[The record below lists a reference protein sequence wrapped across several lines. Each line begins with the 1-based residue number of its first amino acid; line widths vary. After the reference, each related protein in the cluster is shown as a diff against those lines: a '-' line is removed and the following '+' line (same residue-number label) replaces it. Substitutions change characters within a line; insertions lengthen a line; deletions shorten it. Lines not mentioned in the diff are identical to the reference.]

1 MIKINWITIVA
12 IRKILKFPD
21 QDLRIKAKPVETF
34 DEELKTL
41 TDDMFETMHSVNGI
55 GLAATQIG
63 VAKQVAV
70 IDISPEKNEPLVIVN
85 PAIQILDPSKT
96 EDYDEGCL
104 SVPGF
109 FEKIS
114 RPSDIKLT
122 YQDLNGKKQE
132 IKPEGLLTK
141 VVQHELDHLNGR
153 LFVDHISE
161 LKRRRIRN
169 KIVKQK

>member
-1 MIKINWITIVA
+1 MA

-34 DEELKTL
+34 DEELKAL
-41 TDDMFETMHSVNGI
+41 TDDMFETMHYVNGI

-63 VAKQVAV
+63 VAKQIAV
-70 IDISPEKNEPLVIVN
+70 IDISPEKNEPLVIIN

-114 RPSDIKLT
+114 RPSDIKLS

>member
-1 MIKINWITIVA
+1 MA

-34 DEELKTL
+34 DDELKTL

-85 PAIQILDPSKT
+85 PAIKILDPSKT

-109 FEKIS
+109 FETIS
-114 RPSDIKLT
+114 RPSDIQLS
-122 YQDLNGKKQE
+122 YQDLNGQKQE

>member
-1 MIKINWITIVA
+1 MA
-12 IRKILKFPD
+12 IRKILKFPN

-34 DEELKTL
+34 DDELKTL

-70 IDISPEKNEPLVIVN
+70 IDISPEKNEPLVIIN

-122 YQDLNGKKQE
+122 YQDLNGNKQE

>member
-1 MIKINWITIVA
+1 MA
-12 IRKILKFPD
+12 IRKILKFPN

-34 DEELKTL
+34 DDELKTL

-70 IDISPEKNEPLVIVN
+70 IDISPEKNEPLVIIN
-85 PAIQILDPSKT
+85 PEIQILDPSKT

-114 RPSDIKLT
+114 RPSDIKLS

>member
-1 MIKINWITIVA
+1 MA
-12 IRKILKFPD
+12 IRKILKFPN

-122 YQDLNGKKQE
+122 YQDLNGNKQE

>member
-1 MIKINWITIVA
+1 MA

-34 DEELKTL
+34 DKELKTL

>member
-1 MIKINWITIVA
+1 MA

-132 IKPEGLLTK
+132 IKPKGLLTK

>member
-1 MIKINWITIVA
+1 VA

-21 QDLRIKAKPVETF
+21 QDLRTKAEVVETF
-34 DEELKTL
+34 DAALKTL

-63 VAKQVAV
+63 ISKRVAV
-70 IDISPEKNEPLVIVN
+70 IDISQDKSEPFVIINPEIEILNTSKN
-85 PAIQILDPSKT
+85 

-109 FEKIS
+109 FETVS

-122 YQDLNGKKQE
+122 YQDLNGEKKE

>member
-1 MIKINWITIVA
+1 MA

-85 PAIQILDPSKT
+85 PKIQILDPSKK

-109 FEKIS
+109 FETIS
-114 RPSDIKLT
+114 RPSDLKLS
-122 YQDLNGKKQE
+122 YQDLNGRKQE
-132 IKPEGLLTK
+132 IKPVGLLTK

>member
-1 MIKINWITIVA
+1 MA
-12 IRKILKFPD
+12 IRKILKFPN

-70 IDISPEKNEPLVIVN
+70 IDISPEKNEPLVIIN

-114 RPSDIKLT
+114 RPSDFNLI
-122 YQDLNGKKQE
+122 YQDLSGKSM
-132 IKPEGLLTK
+132 
-141 VVQHELDHLNGR
+141 R
-153 LFVDHISE
+153 LSPKDY
-161 LKRRRIRN
+161 
-169 KIVKQK
+169 

>member
-1 MIKINWITIVA
+1 MA

-21 QDLRIKAKPVETF
+21 QDLRTKAEVVETF
-34 DEELKTL
+34 DAALKTL

-63 VAKQVAV
+63 ISKRVAV
-70 IDISPEKNEPLVIVN
+70 TDISQDKSEPFVIINPEIEILNTSKN
-85 PAIQILDPSKT
+85 

-109 FEKIS
+109 FETVS

-122 YQDLNGKKQE
+122 YQDLNGEKKE

>member
-1 MIKINWITIVA
+1 MA

-34 DEELKTL
+34 DKELETL

-85 PAIQILDPSKT
+85 PAIQILDPTKT

>member
-1 MIKINWITIVA
+1 MA

-70 IDISPEKNEPLVIVN
+70 IDISPEKNEPLVIIN
-85 PAIQILDPSKT
+85 PKIQILDPSKK

-114 RPSDIKLT
+114 RPSDIKLS
-122 YQDLNGKKQE
+122 YQDLSGKKQE

>member
-1 MIKINWITIVA
+1 MA

-41 TDDMFETMHSVNGI
+41 TDDMFETMHAANGV

-85 PAIQILDPSKT
+85 PEIQILDPSKT

-114 RPSDIKLT
+114 RPSDIKLS
-122 YQDLNGKKQE
+122 YQDLSGQQHE

>member
-1 MIKINWITIVA
+1 MA

-21 QDLRIKAKPVETF
+21 QDLRIKAKPVESF
-34 DEELKTL
+34 DDELKTL

-85 PAIQILDPSKT
+85 PAIQILDPTKT

-153 LFVDHISE
+153 IFVDHISE

>member
-1 MIKINWITIVA
+1 MA

-34 DEELKTL
+34 DEDLKAL

-70 IDISPEKNEPLVIVN
+70 IDISQEKNAPLVIVN

-114 RPSDIKLT
+114 RPSDIKLS

>member
-1 MIKINWITIVA
+1 MA

-34 DEELKTL
+34 DDELKTL

-85 PAIQILDPSKT
+85 PAIQILDPSKK

-109 FEKIS
+109 FETIS
-114 RPSDIKLT
+114 RPSDIQLS

>member
-1 MIKINWITIVA
+1 MA

-34 DEELKTL
+34 DDELKTL

-85 PAIQILDPSKT
+85 PEIKILDPSKK

-109 FEKIS
+109 FETIS
-114 RPSDIKLT
+114 RPSDIQLS
-122 YQDLNGKKQE
+122 YQDLNGQKQE
-132 IKPEGLLTK
+132 IKPEGLLIK

>member
-1 MIKINWITIVA
+1 MA

-34 DEELKTL
+34 DDELKTL
-41 TDDMFETMHSVNGI
+41 TDDMFETMHSVDGI

-85 PAIQILDPSKT
+85 PAIQILDPTKT

-132 IKPEGLLTK
+132 IRPEGLLTK

>member
-1 MIKINWITIVA
+1 MA
-12 IRKILKFPD
+12 IRKILKFPN

-34 DEELKTL
+34 DDELKTL

-85 PAIQILDPSKT
+85 PVIQILDPSKT

>member
-1 MIKINWITIVA
+1 MA

-21 QDLRIKAKPVETF
+21 QDLRIKAKPVESF
-34 DEELKTL
+34 DDKLKTL
-41 TDDMFETMHSVNGI
+41 TDDMFETMHSVDGI

-70 IDISPEKNEPLVIVN
+70 IDISSEKNEPLVIVN
-85 PAIQILDPSKT
+85 PVIKILDPSKT

-114 RPSDIKLT
+114 RPSDIKLS
-122 YQDLNGKKQE
+122 YQDLSGKKQV

>member
-1 MIKINWITIVA
+1 MA

-21 QDLRIKAKPVETF
+21 QDLRIKAKPVESF
-34 DEELKTL
+34 DGELKTL

-63 VAKQVAV
+63 IAKQVAV
-70 IDISPEKNEPLVIVN
+70 IDISPEKDEPLVIVN

-114 RPSDIKLT
+114 RPSEIKLT

>member
-1 MIKINWITIVA
+1 MA

-85 PAIQILDPSKT
+85 PEIKILDPSKK

-114 RPSDIKLT
+114 RPSDIKLS

>member
-1 MIKINWITIVA
+1 MA

-85 PAIQILDPSKT
+85 PVIQILDPSKT

-114 RPSDIKLT
+114 RPSDIKLS

>member
-1 MIKINWITIVA
+1 MA

-21 QDLRIKAKPVETF
+21 QDLRIKAKPVESF
-34 DEELKTL
+34 DDELKTL

-122 YQDLNGKKQE
+122 YQDLNGQKQE

>member
-1 MIKINWITIVA
+1 MA

-85 PAIQILDPSKT
+85 PKIQILDPSKK

-109 FEKIS
+109 FETIS
-114 RPSDIKLT
+114 RPSDIKLS

-161 LKRRRIRN
+161 LKR
-169 KIVKQK
+169 

>member
-1 MIKINWITIVA
+1 MA

-70 IDISPEKNEPLVIVN
+70 IDISPEKNEPLIIVN
-85 PAIQILDPSKT
+85 PAIQILDPTKT

-114 RPSDIKLT
+114 RPSDIKLA

>member
-1 MIKINWITIVA
+1 VA

-34 DEELKTL
+34 DEELKAL

-85 PAIQILDPSKT
+85 PVIQILDPSKT

-114 RPSDIKLT
+114 RPSDIKLS
-122 YQDLNGKKQE
+122 YQDLNGQKQE

>member
-1 MIKINWITIVA
+1 VT

-85 PAIQILDPSKT
+85 PMIQILDPSKT

-114 RPSDIKLT
+114 RPSDIKLS

-132 IKPEGLLTK
+132 IKPEGLLAK

>member
-1 MIKINWITIVA
+1 MA

-21 QDLRIKAKPVETF
+21 QDLRIRAKPVEAF
-34 DEELKTL
+34 DKELKTL

-63 VAKQVAV
+63 VAKQIAV

-114 RPSDIKLT
+114 RPSDIKLS

-141 VVQHELDHLNGR
+141 VVQHEFDHLNGR

>member
-1 MIKINWITIVA
+1 MA

-34 DEELKTL
+34 DDELKTL

-70 IDISPEKNEPLVIVN
+70 IDISPEKNEPLVIIN
-85 PAIQILDPSKT
+85 PQIKILDPSKT

-109 FEKIS
+109 FETIS
-114 RPSDIKLT
+114 RPSDIQLS

-132 IKPEGLLTK
+132 IKPDGLLTK

>member
-1 MIKINWITIVA
+1 MA

-63 VAKQVAV
+63 IAKQVAV

-85 PAIQILDPSKT
+85 PAIQNLDPSKT

-114 RPSDIKLT
+114 RPSDIKLS

>member
-1 MIKINWITIVA
+1 MA

-34 DEELKTL
+34 DEELKAL

-169 KIVKQK
+169 KIIKQK

>member
-1 MIKINWITIVA
+1 MA

-34 DEELKTL
+34 DKELKTL

-63 VAKQVAV
+63 IAKQVAV

>member
-1 MIKINWITIVA
+1 MT

-21 QDLRIKAKPVETF
+21 QDLRTKAENISVF
-34 DEELKTL
+34 DDELKVL
-41 TDDMFETMHSVNGI
+41 TDDMLETMYSVNGI

-63 VAKQVAV
+63 IHKRVAV
-70 IDISPEKNEPLVIVN
+70 IDISPEKNEPLIIIN
-85 PAIQILDPSKT
+85 PEVEILDATKK

-109 FEKIS
+109 FETIS
-114 RPSDIKLT
+114 RPSEIKLV
-122 YQDLNGKKQE
+122 YKNLEGRQKE

-141 VVQHELDHLNGR
+141 VIQHELDHLNGR
-153 LFVDHISE
+153 LFVDHISQ

>member
-1 MIKINWITIVA
+1 MA

-21 QDLRIKAKPVETF
+21 QDLRIKAKPVESF
-34 DEELKTL
+34 DDELKTL
-41 TDDMFETMHSVNGI
+41 TDDMFETMHSVDGI

-70 IDISPEKNEPLVIVN
+70 IDISPEKNEPLVIIN

-114 RPSDIKLT
+114 RPSDIKLS
-122 YQDLNGKKQE
+122 YQDLSGKKQE

>member
-1 MIKINWITIVA
+1 MA

-63 VAKQVAV
+63 IAKQVAV

-114 RPSDIKLT
+114 RPSEIKLT

>member
-1 MIKINWITIVA
+1 MT

-34 DEELKTL
+34 DDELKTL
-41 TDDMFETMHSVNGI
+41 TEDMFETMHSVNGI

-70 IDISPEKNEPLVIVN
+70 IDISPEKNEPLVIIN
-85 PAIQILDPSKT
+85 PAIQILDPTKT

>member
-1 MIKINWITIVA
+1 MA

-34 DEELKTL
+34 DDELKTL

-85 PAIQILDPSKT
+85 PEIQILDPSKT

>member
-1 MIKINWITIVA
+1 VA

-34 DEELKTL
+34 DEELKNL
-41 TDDMFETMHSVNGI
+41 TDDMFETMHAVNGI

-85 PAIQILDPSKT
+85 PAIQILDPTKT